1 MGEIS
6 FNAGTGIV
14 TSTIDGITKSGK
26 YSFNTY
32 NRDPNFCILTSE
44 GYGGQTLWNNMI
56 TGKYSY
62 LGSLSPQMGTMHFAS
77 GMRFPLDRNRMTND
91 GNTTYPCQFL
101 TNDLENLTIMH
112 CSDSALI
119 VRVKRSFEGASNST
133 VWLLYNYRVKEYNYA
148 KASVSVV
155 HPVKP
160 ITASDLVGEWQL
172 ADVPGNWIGW
182 VAKNELN
189 TWTDGATMNATF
201 ASWYVTNTTEK
212 LAACRKV
219 LLRFEANGNCT
230 ITNVV
235 FDSNILQDTTTT
247 FNTTYSVANGYIT
260 FGQTVTICAY
270 TDLITLVGKNMYALD
285 VTGVNSGLWIGQN
298 SGTKK
303 ESIAVHLIKK

>member
-1 MGEIS
+1 LGEIS